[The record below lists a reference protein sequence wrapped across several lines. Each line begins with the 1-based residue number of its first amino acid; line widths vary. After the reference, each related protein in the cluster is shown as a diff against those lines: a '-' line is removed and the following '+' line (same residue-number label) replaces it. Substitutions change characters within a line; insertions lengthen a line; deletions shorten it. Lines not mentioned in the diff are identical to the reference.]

1 MGYWRTLAVV
11 PDPNRV
17 GKEGEDTLR
26 RIANLKRPYQ
36 CAMEDNWEG
45 VKEYFEEN
53 PEELLNQ
60 MTVGGDTAFHLA
72 ASLSSKSQGKRVLQV
87 LINILRN
94 STRYAESSA
103 LRVPNNNGNNTLHE
117 VSASGNVEAA
127 NYLVSNFNMPAPEE
141 IIIITSALSTD
152 KENDALP
159 LLETRNHLGE
169 TPLFRAAALGHTDL
183 VKFYAGKL
191 LEDNRNNLW
200 MHFHRNDKMSIL
212 HIAVIA
218 QHFETALWLLECC
231 PSLAHQTEDKGL
243 TSLQLLAQMPS
254 AFEPHYQRSKWKM
267 LIYYCLPA
275 DGGDVVTPN
284 QKDDVEINLVSNQ
297 PRRLSISRNKLS
309 GFARVYSSV
318 WDSLAKRTEG
328 SQGGIIYKIWKDKKN
343 KKSLEKIVPLLV
355 NSDYSWLS
363 SNKEADTKTISL
375 GSVETLSKDGDDDG
389 DEKGKAASKA
399 TKSEGYG
406 DDGGK
411 KGKAVAEAT
420 KLDKGVTTKV
430 YDSTPLI
437 IATVKGTVSIVKEI
451 LEQHPQAVEHIDKN
465 ERNILHVA
473 IKHRQKAILKLIK
486 SKPSVMSR
494 LNERIDCDG
503 NTVLHQAADRSYYSI
518 SLSQN
523 LIGPAMQ
530 LQAELKWRLHVQ
542 VILPPHYGLHHNNK
556 DQTAEE
562 LFYDEHNELLK
573 SAQEWVKETA
583 QSCSTVAVLVAT
595 VVFAAAY
602 AIPGGND
609 QSGRPV
615 FQDDPLFL
623 LFTCMDVVAIACSLS
638 SVAFFLSVLSS
649 PLEYPLFI
657 TNIPRKIMIGFIL
670 LFLSM
675 ATTMLAFAA
684 TVLLLIRVEKK
695 WTKSILYPIA
705 FFPVPL
711 FGLLQFPMYHSCK
724 AMFQKIDAWVLNPF
738 RRILGFSKRTSIC
751 GKSKAY

>member
-26 RIANLKRPYQ
+26 RIANLKCPYQ

-45 VKEYFEEN
+45 VREYFEEN

-94 STRYAESSA
+94 STSYAESSA

-127 NYLVSNFNMPAPEE
+127 NYLVSNFNMPVPEE
-141 IIIITSALSTD
+141 IIISTSARSTD

-191 LEDNRNNLW
+191 LEDNRVNLW

-218 QHFETALWLLECC
+218 QHF
-231 PSLAHQTEDKGL
+231 G
-243 TSLQLLAQMPS
+243 
-254 AFEPHYQRSKWKM
+254 
-267 LIYYCLPA
+267 LPA

-309 GFARVYSSV
+309 G
-318 WDSLAKRTEG
+318 TEG

-363 SNKEADTKTISL
+363 SNKQADTKTISL

-420 KLDKGVTTKV
+420 KSDKGVTTKV

-437 IATVKGTVSIVKEI
+437 IATVKGTLSIVKEI
-451 LEQHPQAVEHIDKN
+451 LEQHPQAVEHINKN
-465 ERNILHVA
+465 EHNILHVA

-530 LQAELKWRLHVQ
+530 LQAELQWML
-542 VILPPHYGLHHNNK
+542 
-556 DQTAEE
+556 
-562 LFYDEHNELLK
+562 
-573 SAQEWVKETA
+573 
-583 QSCSTVAVLVAT
+583 SCSTVAVLVAT

-684 TVLLLIRVEKK
+684 TILLLIRVEKK

-724 AMFQKIDAWVLNPF
+724 AMFRKIDAWVLKPF
-738 RRILGFSKRTSIC
+738 RRILGFTQRTSIC

>member
-1 MGYWRTLAVV
+1 MGYWRTLAAV
-11 PDPNRV
+11 PNQNRV
-17 GKEGEDTLR
+17 QPDQTEGEDSLR
-26 RIANLKRPYQ
+26 RIPDLKCPYQ
-36 CAMEDNWEG
+36 CAMEDNWKG
-45 VKEYFEEN
+45 VEEYFEKF
-53 PEELLNQ
+53 PAKLLNQ
-60 MTVGGDTAFHLA
+60 MTVEGDTAFHLA
-72 ASLSSKSQGKRVLQV
+72 ASLSSKTQGKRVLEG

-94 STRYAESSA
+94 STSYEDRCA

-127 NYLVSNFNMPAPEE
+127 KYLVSNFNMPDPEKV
-141 IIIITSALSTD
+141 IISTSASSTD
-152 KENDALP
+152 KENDVLP

-191 LEDNRNNLW
+191 LEDNPNNLW
-200 MHFHRNDKMSIL
+200 RHFHRNDKMSIL
-212 HIAVIA
+212 HIAIIA
-218 QHFETALWLLECC
+218 QHFETALWFLEHY
-231 PSLAHQTEDKGL
+231 PYLAHQTEDKGL
-243 TSLQLLAQMPS
+243 TSLQLLAQMPT
-254 AFEPHYQRSKWKM
+254 AFVPQSQRSKWEM
-267 LIYYCLPA
+267 LIYYCLPV

-284 QKDDVEINLVSNQ
+284 QKDDVEINLDSNQ
-297 PRRLSISRNKLS
+297 RRRQSISRNKLS
-309 GFARVYSSV
+309 GFARVYSSL
-318 WDSLAKRTEG
+318 WDSLAKRTG
-328 SQGGIIYKIWKDKKN
+328 GPYGGIIDKIWKDKKN
-343 KKSLEKIVPLLV
+343 KKSLEKIVHLLV
-355 NSDYSWLS
+355 ESDYSWLI
-363 SNKEADTKTISL
+363 SNKQAKTKTISL
-375 GSVETLSKDGDDDG
+375 GSVETLSKDGDDG
-389 DEKGKAASKA
+389 DEKGKAAAKA
-399 TKSEGYG
+399 TKSEGN
-406 DDGGK
+406 GK
-411 KGKAVAEAT
+411 EVAEAT
-420 KLDKGVTTKV
+420 KSDKGVTTKV

-437 IATVKGTVSIVKEI
+437 IATIKGSVSIVKEI
-451 LEQHPQAVEHIDKN
+451 LEQHPQAAEHINKN

-473 IKHRQKAILKLIK
+473 IRHRQKAILKLIK

-494 LNERIDCDG
+494 LNERIDCVG
-503 NTVLHQAADRSYYSI
+503 NTILHQAADRSYYSI

-530 LQAELKWRLHVQ
+530 LQAELQWMRHVRD
-542 VILPPHYGLHHNNK
+542 ILPPHYGLHHNNK

-562 LFYDEHNELLK
+562 LFYNEHNELLK

-609 QSGRPV
+609 QNGLPV

-657 TNIPRKIMIGFIL
+657 NNIPRKIMIGFVL

-684 TVLLLIRVEKK
+684 TILLLIRVEKK

-711 FGLLQFPMYHSCK
+711 FGLLQFPMYHSFK
-724 AMFQKIDAWVLNPF
+724 VMFQKIEAWILNPF
-738 RRILGFSKRTSIC
+738 RRILGFSKSTSIC
-751 GKSKAY
+751 GKSKPY